1 VSCVDCML
9 DTPGY
14 REFCLLLRSCVDGT
28 PRFWKMREDQALLR
42 GSNSCYVLELCFWP
56 TILVESERLR
66 SPFSV
71 LTSWTSLDLS
81 HLPKTSLDYYGI

>member
-14 REFCLLLRSCVDGT
+14 GDFCLLLRSCVDCT
-28 PRFWKMREDQALLR
+28 PRFWKMRQDQALLR

-56 TILVESERLR
+56 TILVESEKLW

-71 LTSWTSLDLS
+71 LTPWTSLD
-81 HLPKTSLDYYGI
+81 P